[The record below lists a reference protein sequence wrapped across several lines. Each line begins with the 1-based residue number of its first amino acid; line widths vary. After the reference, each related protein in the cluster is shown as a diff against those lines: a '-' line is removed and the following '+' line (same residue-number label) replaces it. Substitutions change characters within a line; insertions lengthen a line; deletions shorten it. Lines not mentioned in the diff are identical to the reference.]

1 MAMAAQRTRDFI
13 EPFMGERVLA
23 DIRPDDVR
31 EYRLWLQ
38 QKDLAPRTVRHLLTD
53 LRCLFRWAVESEHLT
68 RSPFPRGVM
77 PRIQE
82 TSPDR
87 LLDDEVAAVLSIP
100 EPQAFIVRLALA
112 TGLRWG
118 ELCRAEAA
126 HVEGA
131 MLVVSQTKSTRVRRV
146 PLSPALIREILSKS
160 GRLVPYTQGSAGS
173 FSKFVRRHSGVARF
187 HVHQLRHTFACR
199 WVEAGGSLASLQ
211 QILGHASVVTTQ
223 HYARLSDESVR
234 REAERV
240 RATGADLVMDRVVA

>member
-82 TSPDR
+82 TS
-87 LLDDEVAAVLSIP
+87 P

-199 WVEAGGSLASLQ
+199 WVEAGGTLASLQ

>member
-23 DIRPDDVR
+23 DVRPDDVR

-38 QKDLAPRTVRHLLTD
+38 MKDLAPRTVRHLLTD
-53 LRCLFRWAVESEHLT
+53 LRCLLRWAVESEHLV

-100 EPQAFIVRLALA
+100 EPQAFIVRLALG

-160 GRLVPYTQGSAGS
+160 GPLVPYTQGSAGS

-187 HVHQLRHTFACR
+187 HAHQLRHTFGCR

-240 RATGADLVMDRVVA
+240 RETGGSLVMDRVVA